1 MNIYI
6 LEREEKKTKQ
16 QMACISFFS
25 LKDKKKHYVFVFFKA
40 CAIGTFKSTIN
51 DNHRCDP
58 CPLNSYT
65 KDKGASSCTCNDG
78 FFRLNASV
86 FNSPCIGKL
95 SNIINKLL
103 KIFNFLINRKSY

>member
-6 LEREEKKTKQ
+6 LEREKKKRSNRWH
-16 QMACISFFS
+16 AYLFFL
-25 LKDKKKHYVFVFFKA
+25 LKTKKKHYVFVFFKA

-58 CPLNSYT
+58 CPLNSHT
-65 KDKGASSCTCNDG
+65 KDKSASSCICNDG